1 MLLAR
6 VAEQLYW
13 AGRYVERAGL
23 TARVVNEHTHLLV
36 DLPTSVPL
44 TWEPLLAVPALRAE
58 FDASYPAPD
67 EPHVVAFLLADR
79 DNPASVLTS
88 VMQARTNV
96 RTAREVLPRE
106 AWQAINDLYLYVTSH
121 HTDGVG
127 RRSRGRFLD
136 RVIGDVQRFA
146 GIVGTSMS
154 RDAAYHFLRL
164 GRHVERADMTSRVL
178 DVRAV
183 ALLSGADRIPLASN
197 VAGAAAAAGATGA
210 AGGPTGNGTPA
221 ARRNGRAPIVH
232 DEVQWAAVL
241 RTLSGLEAYYR
252 RGLAPVSGHAT
263 VDFLLCDPDFPGSVR
278 HCLDEASA
286 VLTELPRSDAS
297 RAATSTALRSL
308 LELVDAPL
316 DQLHDGLD
324 RLKGTIAALHDQVEA
339 TYFPPPLPSSVEMSN
354 HSE

>member
-13 AGRYVERAGL
+13 AGRYVERAEV

-44 TWEPLLAVPALRAE
+44 TWEPLLAVPGLRSE
-58 FDASYPAPD
+58 FDAAYPAPD
-67 EPHVVAFLLADR
+67 EPHVVSFLLADR
-79 DNPASVLTS
+79 DNPVSVLST
-88 VMQARTNV
+88 VMAARSNV

-127 RRSRGRFLD
+127 RRSRGRFLE
-136 RVIGDVQRFA
+136 RVIGDIQRFT
-146 GIVGTSMS
+146 GIVTGTMS
-154 RDAAYHFLRL
+154 RDDAYHFLL
-164 GRHVERADMTSRVL
+164 FGRHVERADMVSRVL

-183 ALLSGADRIPLASN
+183 ALLEGWPSPGHDRAD
-197 VAGAAAAAGATGA
+197 VGV
-210 AGGPTGNGTPA
+210 
-221 ARRNGRAPIVH
+221 PIVH

-263 VDFLLCDPDFPGSVR
+263 VDFLLCDPDFPGSIR
-278 HCLDEASA
+278 YCLDG
-286 VLTELPRSDAS
+286 VLTVLAGLPHADAG
-297 RAATSTALRSL
+297 RTAAHATLRTL
-308 LELVDAPL
+308 DRLVTAPL
-316 DQLHDGLD
+316 DRLHAGLEG
-324 RLKGTIAALHDQVEA
+324 LQVAIAALHEQIEA
-339 TYFPPPLPSSVEMSN
+339 SYFPPPPPSSPDDEPVGIEMAGR
-354 HSE
+354 SE

>member
-13 AGRYVERAGL
+13 AGRYVERAEL

-44 TWEPLLAVPALRAE
+44 TWEPLLAVPALRDE

-88 VMQARTNV
+88 VMQARGNV
-96 RTAREVLPRE
+96 RSAREVLPRE

-154 RDAAYHFLRL
+154 RDDAYHFLRL

-183 ALLSGADRIPLASN
+183 ALLSGPDLIPLA
-197 VAGAAAAAGATGA
+197 TG
-210 AGGPTGNGTPA
+210 
-221 ARRNGRAPIVH
+221 RKNGRAPIVH

-278 HCLDEASA
+278 HCLNEAAA

-297 RAATSTALRSL
+297 RAATGTAQRTLQQ
-308 LELVDAPL
+308 LVEEPL
-316 DQLHDGLD
+316 DRLHDGLG
-324 RLKGTIAALHDQVEA
+324 RLKDTIAALHDQVEA
-339 TYFPPPLPSSVEMSN
+339 TYFPPPLPSSVEMASRT
-354 HSE
+354 E